1 MMTQQVYVQI
11 WRGIPASGGQ
21 GWVTYG
27 RAKPR
32 KDAERFLAWV
42 ERIRPEFTHRLEV
55 VKP

>member
-1 MMTQQVYVQI
+1 MTDQTFVQI

-27 RAKPR
+27 RARPKA
-32 KDAERFLAWV
+32 DAIRLLSWV

-55 VKP
+55 CQ

>member
-1 MMTQQVYVQI
+1 MTQQVYVQI